1 MLDSEN
7 LKIDGIQD
15 TGDLEL
21 IDNMSRMSI
30 GIPSVEN
37 KPLSNSNP
45 IFKESWIS
53 SKVYKKSLFVK
64 CCFI

>member
-1 MLDSEN
+1 MLESEN
-7 LKIDGIQD
+7 LKVDGIQD

-30 GIPSVEN
+30 GIPSVET

-45 IFKESWIS
+45 IFDDSWIS
-53 SKVYKKSLFVK
+53 SKV
-64 CCFI
+64 

>member
-7 LKIDGIQD
+7 LKVDGIKD

-30 GIPSVEN
+30 GIPSVET

-45 IFKESWIS
+45 IFDDSWIS
-53 SKVYKKSLFVK
+53 SKV
-64 CCFI
+64 